1 MLVREK
7 YLEEI
12 RGFYNSSLIKILVGI
27 RRCGK
32 SVILTQIIKELKEKY
47 QVANDHIIDINF
59 EFVEYEELKDYK
71 KLNKYIKEKIIDDK
85 TYYVFLD
92 EVQNVDNFEYVV
104 NSLRASV
111 PNLSIFITGSNS
123 KMLSDEL
130 SSDLS
135 GRYVLFKVYPLS

>member
-1 MLVREK
+1 MLVREN

-12 RGFYNSSLIKILVGI
+12 RGFYNSSLVKILVGI

-32 SVILTQIIKELKEKY
+32 SVILTQIMQEIKEKY
-47 QVANDHIIDINF
+47 SVSEDHIIDINF

-71 KLNKYIKEKIIDDK
+71 KLNFYIKEKIVDNEI
-85 TYYVFLD
+85 YYIFLD
-92 EVQNVDNFEYVV
+92 EIQNVDNFEYVV

-130 SSDLS
+130 SSVLS
-135 GRYVLFKVYPLS
+135 GR